1 MIRADADRAASLEAS
16 KASQAQAKRENAGR
30 CQYCDDTGDVHS
42 IDGEWRG
49 VCVCP
54 AGKAIKQ
61 GDTHDSRPTLP

>member
-1 MIRADADRAASLEAS
+1 MSRLERDRAAELAAS
-16 KASQAQAKRENAGR
+16 IESQARAKRENAGR